1 MTPGSREDGL
11 ASTPQRWSGP
21 IAAASPGSLLDMQ
34 HLGPLLM
41 TLNLHFHKFRCDPH
55 GIDLKNNQPDFGFP
69 SKPSEAELPGLVA
82 RKQ

>member
-1 MTPGSREDGL
+1 
-11 ASTPQRWSGP
+11 
-21 IAAASPGSLLDMQ
+21 
-34 HLGPLLM
+34 M

-82 RKQ
+82 RKQSEGMGSWLEPALGSFPLESRGART